1 MIPSVSGLFLWNG
14 AFLLAFAAGSALLWI
29 PLLGRLRFGRGSRL
43 ALLLERAKQAKER
56 QRFVRGE
63 ERSITMAERHFR
75 EKARLAGLP
84 RECTYARFQL
94 LRGGMAASLSLM
106 AFAAQ
111 PPSAVPLSEWTAGTW
126 LGQLLLYGVCLSLGW
141 WLPMLLV
148 LAAAGHKRTQLLLEI
163 AKLSHRLSVCVSDKA
178 DLRDMLV
185 RAGRPLKLLQPH
197 IQELAV
203 LWAKDRHEAIA
214 RFRDAVGITEV
225 YPLVNAL
232 EAISLAEAK
241 EVALVLKEQT
251 AGIEA
256 ALSSEVTRKLE
267 NAPVWISFYI
277 MIPFAMIVLLFLYPW
292 VITISSQLMTSFQG

>member
-1 MIPSVSGLFLWNG
+1 MLTGVAALAVWDA

-29 PLLGRLRFGRGSRL
+29 PLLGRLRMGRGSRL
-43 ALLLERAKQAKER
+43 ALLLERAKQAGER
-56 QRFVRGE
+56 RKFVRGE
-63 ERSITMAERHFR
+63 ERSVSLAERQFQ
-75 EKARLAGLP
+75 EKASLAGLP
-84 RECTYARFQL
+84 RECTYLRFSL
-94 LRGGMAASLSLM
+94 LRGGMAASLAML

-111 PPSAVPLSEWTAGTW
+111 PPASVPLSEWSGGTW
-126 LGQLLLYGVCLSLGW
+126 MGQVLLYGSCLSAGW
-141 WLPMLLV
+141 WIPMLLV

-178 DLRDMLV
+178 DLRDLLV

-197 IQELAV
+197 LQELTV

-214 RFRDAVGITEV
+214 RFRDAVGISEV

-241 EVALVLKEQT
+241 EVAQVLKEQT

-277 MIPFAMIVLLFLYPW
+277 MIPFAVIVLLFLYPW
-292 VITISSQLMTSFQG
+292 VITISAQLMTSFQG

>member
-1 MIPSVSGLFLWNG
+1 MLPGVSGLLLWNA
-14 AFLLAFAAGSALLWI
+14 AFLLAFAAGSAMLWL
-29 PLLGRLRFGRGSRL
+29 PLLGRLRLGRGSRL
-43 ALLLERAKQAKER
+43 ALLLEQAKQAKER
-56 QRFVRGE
+56 RRFVGGG
-63 ERSITMAERHFR
+63 ERSITMAERNFR

-84 RECTYARFQL
+84 RECIYARFQL
-94 LRGGMAASLSLM
+94 LRAGMAASLPLM

-111 PPSAVPLSEWTAGTW
+111 PPSAVPLSEWSGGTW
-126 LGQLLLYGVCLSLGW
+126 LGQLLLYAVCLAFGW

-148 LAAAGHKRTQLLLEI
+148 LGAAGHKRTQLLLEI

-203 LWAKDRHEAIA
+203 LWGKDRHEAIA

-256 ALSSEVTRKLE
+256 ALSSEVTRRLE